1 MTLNGKCKI
10 LKIYVSE
17 DSRYKKHNLYHAVV
31 LKLKEMGIAGV
42 TVMRGLEGY
51 GKAKALHNAKILDLS
66 SSLPIIIEAVDKAE
80 KIDAAIPVVSEMV
93 NEGLVMAT
101 EIDVIKYGRD

>member
-1 MTLNGKCKI
+1 VTLNGKCKM

-31 LKLKEMGIAGV
+31 LKLKEMGMAGV

-51 GKAKALHNAKILDLS
+51 GKSKTMHNAKILDLS
-66 SSLPIIIEAVDKAE
+66 SSLPIVIEVVDNAE
-80 KIDAAIPVVSEMV
+80 KIDNAIPIISEMV
-93 NEGLVMAT
+93 SEGLVIT
-101 EIDVIKYGRD
+101 KDVDVIKYGRE